1 MKNLNTLPIEQF
13 LEKARIAIKS
23 NQKHLTLDIKDVQ
36 SLSDSLAV
44 AMTRIAG
51 DLDSKLISA
60 NSLPILSP
68 LIWMVEV
75 FKYKIC

>member
-1 MKNLNTLPIEQF
+1 MKSLNTLPIEQF
-13 LEKARIAIKS
+13 LEKARIAIRS

-51 DLDSKLISA
+51 DLDNKLISA
-60 NSLPILSP
+60 SSFPDTISVN
-68 LIWMVEV
+68 MDGGG
-75 FKYKIC
+75 F